1 MRNLNR
7 TEASALQQDW
17 DLLNPRLRYV
27 DQKGLDP
34 LLEPYDGACRRYAYS
49 RNGQVR
55 IGAFPCWWIPRYE
68 RADPIVWRP
77 QTVWVEQ
84 RNRKRV
90 RLWQNR
96 EEGIQVKPCDVSD
109 DGRWA
114 IVAVE
119 RMDENLVNVV
129 AREWVLLSVADR
141 RIVRRFTLDKE
152 LQWPIVPLHFGIGS
166 VLR

>member
-1 MRNLNR
+1 LDRVGVCAVVS
-7 TEASALQQDW
+7 ASDGGGEEMLDG
-17 DLLNPRLRYV
+17 L
-27 DQKGLDP
+27 LDP

-49 RNGQVR
+49 RNGQIR
-55 IGAFPCWWIPRYE
+55 LGAFPCWWIPRYE
-68 RADPIVWRP
+68 RADPIVWRS
-77 QTVWVEQ
+77 QTVWVEW
-84 RNRKRV
+84 RNGKRV

-96 EEGIQVKPCDVSD
+96 EEGIQVTPCDVSD

-129 AREWVLLSVADR
+129 SREWVLFSVTTK
-141 RIVRRFTLDKE
+141 RIVRRFKFSKE
-152 LQWPIVPLHFGIGS
+152 LQFGHIVPLHFGIGS